1 MPSIHDLTIPAFRRG
16 LAILGRYLDKAAD
29 HSDAAGFASG
39 ALIDARLASD
49 MLTFTGQIQRASDNA
64 KSGAARLAGVEAPS
78 FPDVETDVEGLRQ
91 RIADTDAFLAGLTPE
106 QFEGAE
112 SRVIVLGFRSVSGTM
127 SGETYLIQV
136 LLPNFYFHIATAHG
150 ILRAA
155 GVDIGKRDYIGT
167 TDDGSGVWRLSPT
180 A

>member
-16 LAILGRYLDKAAD
+16 LAILANYVDKAAD
-29 HSDAAGFASG
+29 YSAAEGLASG

-78 FPDVETDVEGLRQ
+78 FPDVETDFQDLRQ
-91 RIADTDAFLAGLTPE
+91 RLADTDAFLAGLTPE
-106 QFEGAE
+106 QFDRAE
-112 SRVIVLGFRSVSGTM
+112 IRVIELGFRSVSGTM
-127 SGETYLIQV
+127 SGQIYLTQV

-155 GVDIGKRDYIGT
+155 GVAIGKRDYIGT
-167 TDDGSGVWRLSPT
+167 TDDGSGVWRLSLL